1 MLLLPIGFLRKLMMS
16 FLVSSKFLLPR
27 ENSKAP
33 REWGHAKCIMLLP
46 VGDHRNPNVSQPL
59 NGGEEASL
67 LLVFSLWEKLKAAVA
82 KFEWVHLS
90 SCRRPAFSPSALA
103 QSLRILSVPQ
113 PPFPSRLS
121 KGVEVKFYSVKNRF
135 FEKGGV
141 YQSHWSGKRSPN
153 YRSFVFLL
161 VPTAR

>member
-27 ENSKAP
+27 ENSQAP

-141 YQSHWSGKRSPN
+141 YESHWSGKRSPN

>member
-27 ENSKAP
+27 ENSQAP

-59 NGGEEASL
+59 NGGEASL

-135 FEKGGV
+135 FWKG
-141 YQSHWSGKRSPN
+141 RSLPESLE
-153 YRSFVFLL
+153 RKED
-161 VPTAR
+161 P